1 MRQQTA
7 CFRWNI
13 RRLSAT
19 FRLRRPRGKDES
31 MRRTMRY
38 EFTGSCL
45 LVLILIAIGFGIPWA
60 IKHVINNTIAV
71 ETD

>member
-1 MRQQTA
+1 
-7 CFRWNI
+7 
-13 RRLSAT
+13 
-19 FRLRRPRGKDES
+19 
-31 MRRTMRY
+31 MRRTIRY